1 MQNKRPLLQRL
12 LVIYVAFFIVLA
24 ISIAHSLLPNFTKG
38 FGRGTELG
46 KEIAAEWMQGN
57 PCAFYLLSDVAVHAP
72 MPLGEAEPAA
82 TAAPTAADS
91 AEAAVPATTSPA
103 GHRRLQATAG
113 SLDLLV
119 VEEAPGASPLGM
131 AFRSIGGTPWLY
143 ALTMLNALVY
153 PAIIVLMCIIIRSL
167 RRSIRN
173 ECTLDRRNTRYLR
186 AIGALT
192 ILSELCSDLTAWW
205 MNRQAAEVLA
215 GTGLEVDTNF
225 AVSYGTIIMG
235 ILVLF
240 AAEVFAIGQQLSEE
254 QKLTI

>member
-24 ISIAHSLLPNFTKG
+24 VSIAHSLLPNFTKG
-38 FGRGTELG
+38 FGQGTELG

-72 MPLGEAEPAA
+72 VPLGEADSTA
-82 TAAPTAADS
+82 T
-91 AEAAVPATTSPA
+91 
-103 GHRRLQATAG
+103 GRRVQATAG
-113 SLDLLV
+113 CLELLV
-119 VEEAPGASPLGM
+119 VEEAPGATPLGM

-186 AIGALT
+186 AIGVLT
-192 ILSELCSDLTAWW
+192 ILSELCGDLSAWW
-205 MNRQAAEVLA
+205 MNRRAAEVLA
-215 GTGLEVDTNF
+215 GTGLEVDTGF

-240 AAEVFAIGQQLSEE
+240 AAEVLAIGQQLSEE

>member
-1 MQNKRPLLQRL
+1 
-12 LVIYVAFFIVLA
+12 
-24 ISIAHSLLPNFTKG
+24 
-38 FGRGTELG
+38 
-46 KEIAAEWMQGN
+46 
-57 PCAFYLLSDVAVHAP
+57 
-72 MPLGEAEPAA
+72 
-82 TAAPTAADS
+82 
-91 AEAAVPATTSPA
+91 
-103 GHRRLQATAG
+103 
-113 SLDLLV
+113 
-119 VEEAPGASPLGM
+119 M

-186 AIGALT
+186 AIGVLT
-192 ILSELCSDLTAWW
+192 ILSELCGDLSAWW
-205 MNRQAAEVLA
+205 MNRRAAEVLA
-215 GTGLEVDTNF
+215 GTGLEVDTGF

>member
-24 ISIAHSLLPNFTKG
+24 VSIAHSLLPNFTKG
-38 FGRGTELG
+38 FGQGTELG

-57 PCAFYLLSDVAVHAP
+57 PCAFYLLSDVAV
-72 MPLGEAEPAA
+72 
-82 TAAPTAADS
+82 
-91 AEAAVPATTSPA
+91 
-103 GHRRLQATAG
+103 QATAG
-113 SLDLLV
+113 CLELLV
-119 VEEAPGASPLGM
+119 VEEAPGATPLGM

-186 AIGALT
+186 AIGVLT
-192 ILSELCSDLTAWW
+192 ILSELCGDLSAWW
-205 MNRQAAEVLA
+205 MNRRAAEVLA
-215 GTGLEVDTNF
+215 GTGLEVDTGF

>member
-24 ISIAHSLLPNFTKG
+24 VSIAHSLLPNFTKG

-46 KEIAAEWMQGN
+46 REIAAEWVQGN
-57 PCAFYLLSDVAVHAP
+57 PCAFYLLSDVAVHAEL
-72 MPLGEAEPAA
+72 PLDAAQAAAE
-82 TAAPTAADS
+82 
-91 AEAAVPATTSPA
+91 
-103 GHRRLQATAG
+103 GRRRVQATVSG
-113 SLDLLV
+113 LDLLV

-131 AFRSIGGTPWLY
+131 AFRSIGGSSWMY

-153 PAIIVLMCIIIRSL
+153 PAIIVLMFVIIRSL
-167 RRSIRN
+167 RRSIRQ
-173 ECTLDRRNTRYLR
+173 ECALDRRNTRYLR
-186 AIGALT
+186 AIGVLT
-192 ILSELCSDLTAWW
+192 ILSELCSDLSAWW
-205 MNRQAAEVLA
+205 MNRRAAEVLA
-215 GTGLEVDTNF
+215 GTGLEVDTDF
-225 AVSYGTIIMG
+225 VVSYGTIIMG